1 MLCAYF
7 RERHMAQASATA
19 TKKPATNKPDPKVT
33 AFIKDASRWRKEM
46 EALRKI
52 ALDSGL
58 SEALKWNKPC
68 YGFNGANLAIIQ
80 PFKEQCGFMFF
91 KGALLKDPKGLL
103 ESPGEHS
110 QTARRLMFTSPAQV
124 EKMAPKLRAFIAE
137 AVKAESAGLK
147 VAEKKAAE
155 PLPDELTAMYKKMPG
170 LKAAFEALTPGRQR
184 AYLIHFSAAKQ
195 SATRTSRIAKYVPCI
210 MAGKGMND

>member
-1 MLCAYF
+1 MA
-7 RERHMAQASATA
+7 RESTSA

-33 AFIKDASRWRKEM
+33 AFIKGASHWRAEM

-52 ALDSGL
+52 ARDCGL
-58 SEALKWNKPC
+58 SEALKWGKPC
-68 YGFNGANLAIIQ
+68 YGVEGANVAIIQ

-91 KGALLKDPKGLL
+91 KGALLQDPKGLL

-110 QTARRLMFTSPAQV
+110 QTSRRMMFTSAGQV
-124 EKMAPKLRAFIAE
+124 EKMQAKLRAFIAE

-147 VAEKKAAE
+147 VPAKKPAA
-155 PLPDELTAMYKKMPG
+155 PLPDELAAMYKKMPG

-195 SATRTSRIAKYVPCI
+195 SATRTARIAKYVPCI